1 MALAGSVQSGAIKI
15 DCILV
20 CTSGRDS
27 ALEKSA
33 KHAILGHQVFNG
45 EQRVLVVKREDAVQ
59 LEERRQLNE
68 SIGQVVQIIFQF
80 RHELF
85 AQTTNDLHS
94 PLDLDFAVSKFL
106 SIRALFS
113 SLD

>member
-1 MALAGSVQSGAIKI
+1 MALAGSVQSDAINS
-15 DCILV
+15 DCCLV

-27 ALEKSA
+27 ALEISA
-33 KHAILGHQVFNG
+33 KHAIIGSQVFNG
-45 EQRVLVVKREDAVQ
+45 EQRVLAVKREDAVQ

-85 AQTTNDLHS
+85 AQTTNYLHS
-94 PLDLDFAVSKFL
+94 PLDFDIAVSKFL
-106 SIRALFS
+106 SIRTLFS